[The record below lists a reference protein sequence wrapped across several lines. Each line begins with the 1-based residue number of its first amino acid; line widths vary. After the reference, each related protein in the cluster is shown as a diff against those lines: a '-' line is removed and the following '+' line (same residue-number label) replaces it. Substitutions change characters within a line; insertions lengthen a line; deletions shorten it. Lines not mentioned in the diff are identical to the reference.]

1 MTQDDTGT
9 GKNYS
14 VDAVKE
20 RLSHGRTTREQSK
33 RPLAMI
39 LDGLALLIL
48 LSPYIPGI
56 SELYRSAGGAPYLI
70 LTSFQIFLF
79 LGARFVYPVP
89 TLPGWAFLVGAS
101 ALLISLFV

>member
-1 MTQDDTGT
+1 MTQAETGT
-9 GKNYS
+9 DRDYS
-14 VDAVKE
+14 VEAVKA
-20 RLSHGRTTREQSK
+20 RLSHGRSEAERSK
-33 RPLAMI
+33 KPLAMV

-56 SELYRSAGGAPYLI
+56 TELYLSAGGAPYLT
-70 LTSFQIFLF
+70 LTGFQIFLF

-101 ALLISLFV
+101 ALLIYLFI